1 MNNYSALLKAFL
13 FLSTGLAAST
23 AVAEQAVDRY
33 RHVLTAEE
41 LLDLSADPA
50 YAAFV
55 RTLPDDGLYIRI
67 PLFHGQTS
75 KQLQAALQTLPAD
88 AGLPQVVLDLRG
100 NHGGLVNAAIEVA
113 DEFIGAGILAKTA
126 GIDDTPDMLF
136 KATPEGRLLGSRIV
150 VLIDGQTASAAE
162 LLAGI
167 LRVNAGAILAGRNSY
182 GKNAVQARDL
192 QADGSYL
199 AHTVAHY
206 FFSDGSSVPEKGLQP
221 DARWPGRIVNKAL
234 PRYDSNA
241 DRLRLDP
248 ALKRARLEFT
258 KEKPR

>member
-13 FLSTGLAAST
+13 FLSTGLAVST
-23 AVAEQAVDRY
+23 AVGEQAVDRY

-55 RTLPDDGLYIRI
+55 RTLPDNWLYIRI
-67 PLFHGQTS
+67 PLFHAQTS
-75 KQLQAALQTLPAD
+75 KQLQAALQALPAD

-100 NHGGLVNAAIEVA
+100 NRGGLVNAAIEVA
-113 DEFIGAGILAKTA
+113 DEFIGAGVLAKTE
-126 GIDDTPDMLF
+126 GIHDLPDMLF
-136 KATPEGRLLGSRIV
+136 KANPEGRLQGSRIV

-167 LRVNAGAILAGRNSY
+167 LRVNAGAILAGRSSY
-182 GKNAVQARDL
+182 GKNAVQAWAM
-192 QADGSYL
+192 QVDGTIL
-199 AHTVAHY
+199 AHTVARY
-206 FFSDGSSVPEKGLQP
+206 YFSDGSTVSDDGLQP
-221 DARWPGRIVNKAL
+221 DHRWPGRIMKKAL
-234 PRYDSNA
+234 PSYDSDA
-241 DRLRLDP
+241 ERLHMDP
-248 ALKRARLEFT
+248 ALKRARLQFS